1 MKCEVCI
8 SYSMDDHCKPIE
20 VYTALGYPNW
30 KEFAC
35 CNVHGIE
42 TELVLNPSKNWRHNK
57 CQHNLTAHCI
67 HLPIDIHTGW
77 RLTGGQKYLLKTNK

>member
-20 VYTALGYPNW
+20 VYTALGHP
-30 KEFAC
+30 
-35 CNVHGIE
+35 IE
-42 TELVLNPSKNWRHNK
+42 KSLHAAMCTESRQILNPSKNWRHNK

-67 HLPIDIHTGW
+67 HLPIDIHTG
-77 RLTGGQKYLLKTNK
+77 